1 MLIEMFIVR
10 RVQRKQP
17 SRRVKRKHK
26 SHSSS
31 SSSSSS
37 SQSNHSKSRQCSWP
51 GCDALFRDKQDL
63 QNHMWRHTGVKL
75 YHCDWPGCGKRF
87 SANGMVILLN
97 QCHC

>member
-26 SHSSS
+26 SH
-31 SSSSSS
+31 SSSSS

-87 SANGMVILLN
+87 SANGIGHSVHSM
-97 QCHC
+97 

>member
-1 MLIEMFIVR
+1 MLIKIFIVR

-26 SHSSS
+26 SHSSL
-31 SSSSSS
+31 SS

-87 SANGMVILLN
+87 SANGIGHSVHSM
-97 QCHC
+97 